1 MKKVLGLDLGVG
13 SIGWALVN
21 VDETHAPVNLL
32 GMGSRIVPL
41 TTDDAKEFTQGN
53 AASKNQKRTQKR
65 TARKGYDRYQLRRQ
79 QLTDKLRS
87 LGMLPDERL
96 IKLPVQ
102 TISARDRACIV
113 SHQSETRLPSFPRRR
128 F

>member
-87 LGMLPDERL
+87 LGML
-96 IKLPVQ
+96 Q